1 MSKPSDEFTLV
12 DSREGLAE
20 LAAAMTAAPEHA
32 IDCEANSGFAYRE
45 EMCLLQVNVEE
56 RLWVVDLVAL
66 PREATLLDPL
76 RPTLESE
83 TTVTLL
89 HGGEYDVG
97 LLRRDYGIQ
106 PAAIWDSQQ
115 ATSLLGWPQTGYG
128 SLVERIC
135 GVTLAKGHAFH
146 DWARRPLAPE
156 PLRYALDDVRYLPTV
171 CRRLREMVHEA
182 DLDEEVEIAGRA
194 VSTATWNGGFRPEGL
209 WRIKGVR
216 QLERSRM
223 PVLTAL
229 WHWRDEIARQADMPA
244 GRLINNALLLAMVRA
259 APRRREDLQRLGLR
273 GRRLDRW
280 GEAILRVAEA
290 ARREPPPVP
299 EPPAVSRTTPAERE
313 RNKRLRDWRRQESG
327 RRGVTEQAVLPAA
340 ALRHLVEHG
349 AAGLAAAPQLGAKRL
364 RLYGEALQRL
374 AT

>member
-1 MSKPSDEFTLV
+1 MLTGVAGCSSPTAARLVVAASTRQIRNRLLTLGRDGFERLDLALQPVVGWRRRWQAVRPTSPALPESDDASRPGESLADLYECQTGPMSKPSDEFTLV

-106 PAAIWDSQQ
+106 PAAIWDSPQ
-115 ATSLLGWPQTGYG
+115 ANSLLGWPQTGYG

-146 DWARRPLAPE
+146 DWARRPLAP
-156 PLRYALDDVRYLPTV
+156 
-171 CRRLREMVHEA
+171 
-182 DLDEEVEIAGRA
+182 
-194 VSTATWNGGFRPEGL
+194 
-209 WRIKGVR
+209 
-216 QLERSRM
+216 
-223 PVLTAL
+223 
-229 WHWRDEIARQADMPA
+229 
-244 GRLINNALLLAMVRA
+244 
-259 APRRREDLQRLGLR
+259 
-273 GRRLDRW
+273 
-280 GEAILRVAEA
+280 
-290 ARREPPPVP
+290 
-299 EPPAVSRTTPAERE
+299 
-313 RNKRLRDWRRQESG
+313 
-327 RRGVTEQAVLPAA
+327 
-340 ALRHLVEHG
+340 
-349 AAGLAAAPQLGAKRL
+349 
-364 RLYGEALQRL
+364 
-374 AT
+374 